1 MSESRPV
8 IQINITSRIA
18 YDIIINIDDSDKNI
32 KVNKTET
39 PVIVSAL
46 PTTPVTLA
54 NLFDV

>member
-18 YDIIINIDDSDKNI
+18 YDIIINIDDSDK
-32 KVNKTET
+32 KVKVTKTET